1 MANGRKG
8 KASKRKLD
16 MREESGKLAR
26 QIGDRIQELREGIKD
41 GDGRPIT
48 QPAFYDFIFDK
59 PEYQQSTDNPN
70 EPKPEESKQTEI
82 SNIEGGKDINL
93 SLLCLISDKCGV
105 SLDYL
110 IRGKDYQPSAP
121 TCPLEGK
128 DASPAGDNPQPEKE
142 PSAEMGSA
150 DLPPEEK
157 AENNPYSDYLSC
169 SPYDICKALAALT
182 FIADLDI
189 TSLDKTEGRLGKR
202 GVRIDIRPKEI
213 ILPVIQREN
222 KLSLLDSFSEYY
234 TVPDNLESYD
244 NLHAYFVGL
253 CNDPF
258 KYVGISEI
266 NIDNVPINAYA
277 LHYIDKRTS
286 KIFKFLEHLADVTEE
301 NHFDPFYYK
310 LIDTWFAPKSSINLA
325 LNLGMNSNNLLNVDE
340 MRQYDDMISTML
352 EPLKT
357 FISRARSENEKSRLR
372 ELLTNKLLYRH
383 NFNE

>member
-26 QIGDRIQELREGIKD
+26 QIGDRIQELRERIKD

-59 PEYQQSTDNPN
+59 PEYQQSTDDPN

-82 SNIEGGKDINL
+82 SNIEGGKDISL
-93 SLLCLISDKCGV
+93 ALLCLISDKCGV

-121 TCPLEGK
+121 TCPPEGK

-157 AENNPYSDYLSC
+157 SENNPFSDFLSC
-169 SPYDICKALAALT
+169 SPYDICRALAALA

-189 TSLDKTEGRLGKR
+189 ISLDKTEGRLGKK

-213 ILPVIQREN
+213 ILPVIQGEN

-253 CNDPF
+253 CNESF

-266 NIDNVPINAYA
+266 NIDNVPTNAYA

-286 KIFKFLEHLADVTEE
+286 KIFKFLELLAGLTERNYFE
-301 NHFDPFYYK
+301 PFEYK
-310 LIDTWFAPKSSINLA
+310 LLNTWLAPKSSIDLA
-325 LNLGMNSNNLLNVDE
+325 LNLGMNSNNLLNVEE

-357 FISRARSENEKSRLR
+357 FINRARSENEKSKFR
-372 ELLTNKLLYRH
+372 ELLTNQLLSRH

>member
-26 QIGDRIQELREGIKD
+26 QIGDRIQELRERIKD

-59 PEYQQSTDNPN
+59 PEYQQSTDDPN

-82 SNIEGGKDINL
+82 SNIEGGKDISL
-93 SLLCLISDKCGV
+93 ALLCLISDKCGV

-121 TCPLEGK
+121 TCPPEGK

-189 TSLDKTEGRLGKR
+189 ISLDKTEGRLGKR

-213 ILPVIQREN
+213 ILPVIQGEN

-301 NHFDPFYYK
+301 NNFDPFYYK